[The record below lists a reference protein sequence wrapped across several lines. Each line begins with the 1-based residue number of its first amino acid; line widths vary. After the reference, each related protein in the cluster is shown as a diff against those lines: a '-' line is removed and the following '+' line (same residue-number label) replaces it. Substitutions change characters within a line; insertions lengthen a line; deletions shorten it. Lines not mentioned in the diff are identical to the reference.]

1 MFDFGFSEL
10 CMIGAVALVVLGPEK
25 LPVVARTAGQWLGK
39 AQRMVQQVKSDIER
53 EAELSE
59 LKKIQEEAKSVA
71 DNLTNTVKGQMDQI
85 ESSVKSVES
94 DVNAAAQEMTDGVQ
108 KAKSAFSELG
118 SSSAA
123 DDMARAFDKAKDE
136 VDGVQEEV
144 KSAEEVNDFYD
155 WYGKEEPYDN
165 EGDTNHKTFEKRYK
179 CGPSI
184 DELAEQ
190 VEKLKAELGDRSPQ
204 LGGYNRRLAARARSN
219 RVRIYR

>member
-25 LPVVARTAGQWLGK
+25 LPVVAKTAGQWLGK

-71 DNLTNTVKGQMDQI
+71 DNLTNTVKGQMDGI
-85 ESSVKSVES
+85 EKDVKSIES
-94 DVNAAAQEMTDGVQ
+94 DVNAAAKEITDGAE
-108 KAKSAFSELG
+108 KAKSAFSDLG
-118 SSSAA
+118 NSTSSEDLASA
-123 DDMARAFDKAKDE
+123 FNK
-136 VDGVQEEV
+136 VDGVDAAQDEV
-144 KSAEEVNDFYD
+144 KVAEDVNDFYD
-155 WYGKEEPYDN
+155 WYGKEEPYNN
-165 EGDTNHKTFEKRYK
+165 EGDSNHTVFDKRYK

-190 VEKLKAELGDRSPQ
+190 IEKLKAELGDRSPQ

>member
-10 CMIGAVALVVLGPEK
+10 AMIGAVALVVLGPEK
-25 LPVVARTAGQWLGK
+25 LPIVARTAGQWLGK

-59 LKKIQEEAKSVA
+59 LKKIQEEAKGIA
-71 DNLTNTVKGQMDQI
+71 DDLTKTVKGQMDAI
-85 ESSVKSVES
+85 ETDVKAVKAEV
-94 DVNAAAQEMTDGVQ
+94 DTAGKELAEGFDA
-108 KAKSAFSELG
+108 AKSAYADFGASN
-118 SSSAA
+118 STA
-123 DDMARAFDKAKDE
+123 DDMGGAFDKAGQDVEGTAAE
-136 VDGVQEEV
+136 V
-144 KSAEEVNDFYD
+144 AENVSDFYD
-155 WYGKEEPYDN
+155 WYGKEEPYKLEEDDN
-165 EGDTNHKTFEKRYK
+165 RNTTFEKRYK

-190 VEKLKAELGDRSPQ
+190 IERLKAEIGDRSPQ

>member
-94 DVNAAAQEMTDGVQ
+94 DVNAAAQEMTDGVE
-108 KAKSAFSELG
+108 KAKSAFSDLG
-118 SSSAA
+118 SSASG
-123 DDMARAFDKAKDE
+123 DDLAGAFDKAKNRI
-136 VDGVQEEV
+136 GCRR
-144 KSAEEVNDFYD
+144 
-155 WYGKEEPYDN
+155 G
-165 EGDTNHKTFEKRYK
+165 
-179 CGPSI
+179 
-184 DELAEQ
+184 
-190 VEKLKAELGDRSPQ
+190 RS
-204 LGGYNRRLAARARSN
+204 
-219 RVRIYR
+219 